1 MNKNRDFFEKHK
13 KKILFIVILFSCC
26 LLLATCEF
34 LLRQFMGLG
43 NPIIYNSS
51 PIYGYRP
58 LPNKEYTRFGGAKIT
73 FNNLGLR
80 ADRDWNDEK
89 DDKML
94 FLGDS
99 VTYGGSYIDNKEL
112 FTHLAVQILN
122 ETQNLHYLD
131 GNAGVNGWGV
141 ENIYGLI
148 RESAF
153 LPSSIYV
160 TVLIE
165 GDFYRGL
172 TRMQGLPFFN
182 KKPRFALQELWY
194 FFCYEQNVQRY
205 EPWETFLSEQDTIYV
220 LEKAVKKLKE
230 MDSFLK
236 EKGYQHF
243 LFITPSKSQV
253 VEEASKNAPI
263 YNLLV
268 QHKLAP
274 HYIIEKIAQYNLSKK
289 EREGLFHDNV
299 HLGKRGHELWAKIIA
314 AELKRQIPPQ

>member
-1 MNKNRDFFEKHK
+1 MNKNRNFFERHK
-13 KKILFIVILFSCC
+13 KKILFVVVSSFFC
-26 LLLATCEF
+26 LSLATCEF

-58 LPNKEYTRFGGAKIT
+58 LSNKEYARFWGKKIT

-89 DDKML
+89 HDKIL

-99 VTYGGSYIDNKEL
+99 VTYGGTYIDNKEL
-112 FTHLAVQILN
+112 FSHLAVQILN
-122 ETQNLHYLD
+122 ETHNLHYLS
-131 GNAGVNGWGV
+131 GNAGVNAWGV
-141 ENIYGLI
+141 ENIHGFI
-148 RESAF
+148 RESTF

-160 TVLIE
+160 TTLTE

-172 TRMQGLPFFN
+172 TRIQGLPFFN

-194 FFCYEQNVQRY
+194 FFCYQQNNQRY
-205 EPWETFLSEQDTIYV
+205 KPWTTFLSEQDTIYV

-236 EKGYQHF
+236 EKGYRHF
-243 LFITPSKSQV
+243 LFISPYKSQV
-253 VEEASKNAPI
+253 VEWESKDTSI
-263 YNLLV
+263 YDLLV
-268 QHKLAP
+268 QYKLAP
-274 HYIIEKIAQYNLSKK
+274 HYIIDEIAKYNLSKK
-289 EREGLFHDNV
+289 EREGLFHDGT
-299 HLGKRGHELWAKIIA
+299 HLEKRGHELWAKIIA
-314 AELKRQIPPQ
+314 TELKRQIPPQ